1 MGKIIE
7 TKIDNFSGGISNDLR
22 VKDGSKFA
30 LTKHFDAFTYPN
42 KLVPHRST
50 EADETKDYKI
60 ENFVYARLTSGGNTV
75 YRLYGLGKVSGQAY
89 AQIYVYDIDTAFTGG
104 WGALAD
110 AKSKSAVGN
119 RSNKIF
125 FYYKDYIYVSSN
137 SVIQRFHTTGVDDYN
152 DNYKAVDLGNCQPV
166 HHQSDDCAYFFT
178 ANAVH
183 RLNDTTFDGG
193 GTTAVLQ
200 LPTNLVINS
209 ACQYGDYLAIG
220 CTSLG
225 DSDKYSVIFLW
236 DRDSSLTT
244 LSERID
250 LGRGALM
257 HLANLNGRLMAV
269 INYFLD
275 STNVSAGKAK
285 LLIRQISGQYAIT
298 VNELNSD
305 TAVSTPSTSKFIKDN
320 KLYFP
325 LKATLNG
332 DTRYGIWA
340 LDSLGRLSLDF
351 IEEEVGTGNYVNIY
365 STGNIWWIAHSND
378 GSVNRTD
385 NSESYTNTSIYESLI
400 FNGGDSRLTK
410 KLIGVEV
417 MFEPLPANGQVVLK
431 YRKDADL
438 DGSWTTI
445 FTYTTDDE
453 LSHGAINIEAD
464 GSNFPQYK
472 EIQFRIESTGGAV
485 ITGLECKEE
494 IIDKQLF

>member
-1 MGKIIE
+1 
-7 TKIDNFSGGISNDLR
+7 
-22 VKDGSKFA
+22 
-30 LTKHFDAFTYPN
+30 LTKHFDAFTYPH

-50 EADETKDYKI
+50 KADETKDYNI
-60 ENFVYARLTSGGNTV
+60 ENFVYARITSGGSTS
-75 YRLYGLGKVSGQAY
+75 YRLYGLGKVSGQSY

-104 WGALAD
+104 WAILAD
-110 AKSKSAVGN
+110 ARSKSAVGN

-137 SVIQRFHTTGVDDYN
+137 NVIQRFHTTGGDNYN
-152 DNYKAVDLGNCQPV
+152 DNYKAVELGDCQPI

-183 RLNDTTFDGG
+183 RLNNTTFDGG
-193 GTTAVLQ
+193 TTTPVLQ
-200 LPTNLVINS
+200 LPTNLLIKS

-220 CTSLG
+220 CVSLG
-225 DSDKYSVIFLW
+225 NSDKYSVIFLW
-236 DRDSSLTT
+236 DRDSTLTT

-250 LGRGALM
+250 LGRGSLI
-257 HLANLNGRLMAV
+257 HLANLNGKLMAV
-269 INYFLD
+269 INYFSD
-275 STNVSAGKAK
+275 SGVSAGRGKI
-285 LLIRQISGQYAIT
+285 LIRQISGQYAIT
-298 VNELNSD
+298 INELNLD
-305 TAVSTPSTSKFIKDN
+305 TAISSPSTSKFIKDN

-365 STGNIWWIAHSND
+365 ATGNIWWIAHSND
-378 GSVNRTD
+378 GSVNRTND
-385 NSESYTNTSIYESLI
+385 QEVYTNTSIYESLI
-400 FNGGDSRLTK
+400 LNGGNSRLTK

-438 DGSWTTI
+438 DSAWAAI
-445 FTYTTDDE
+445 YTYTTDDGI
-453 LSHGAINIEAD
+453 SHGAINIEAD
-464 GSNFPQYK
+464 GSNLPQYK

-485 ITGLECKEE
+485 ITGLEIKEE
-494 IIDKQLF
+494 VIDKQLF